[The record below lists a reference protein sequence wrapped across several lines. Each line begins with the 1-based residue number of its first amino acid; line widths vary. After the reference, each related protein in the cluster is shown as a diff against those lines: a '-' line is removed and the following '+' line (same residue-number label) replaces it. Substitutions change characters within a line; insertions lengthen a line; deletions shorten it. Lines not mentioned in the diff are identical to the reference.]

1 MDGVSL
7 PFLILQIFDNIED
20 QAQVHVDALGVLTFW
35 SYALSGSFGQF
46 RLKGLRLRAAL
57 KMP

>member
-1 MDGVSL
+1 M
-7 PFLILQIFDNIED
+7 QIFDNIED

-35 SYALSGSFGQF
+35 SYALSGSFAQF
-46 RLKGLRLRAAL
+46 RLKGLRLRAVL